1 MEQTTTEKAI
11 LVGLNTNRLPDID
24 STDETLDE
32 LESLLDTAGGE
43 AVGRVLQNRD
53 APDPAA
59 FIGRGKV
66 AEIKELAKDASL
78 VVFDAELS
86 PSQTRVLERELD
98 KTVIDR
104 SGLILDIFA
113 KRAKTS
119 EGKLQVELA
128 QYQYLLP
135 RLAGRGTALSR
146 IGGTASGGGI
156 GTRGPGETKLETDR
170 RHVRARIR
178 ALEQSLERVK
188 RQRLI
193 SRRQREKRGIPVVSI
208 VGYTNAGKS
217 TLFNVLADGAHVTE
231 ADRLFE
237 TLDTTARQCFLGQGR
252 QAVLTDT
259 VGFIRKLPTHLIRAF
274 RATLEELADADLI
287 LHVVDGSRQDWRE
300 QVEVC
305 EPIITDLT
313 GGAAPVLTVF
323 NKQDLGLAD
332 DVPPE
337 GAETA
342 YVSASKKLGLDRLKD
357 QIAALLTAEAT
368 ASRTRG
374 SNGVGM
380 I

>member
-1 MEQTTTEKAI
+1 MNEDMEQKEKAI
-11 LVGLNTNRLPDID
+11 LVGLNTNRLPGVD

-43 AVGRVLQNRD
+43 AMGRVLQNRD
-53 APDPAA
+53 APDPAT

-66 AEIKELAKDASL
+66 QKVKELAKDAGL

-86 PSQTRVLERELD
+86 PSQTRVLEKELE
-98 KTVIDR
+98 KPVIDR

-135 RLAGRGTALSR
+135 RLTGRGATLSR
-146 IGGTASGGGI
+146 LGGGI
-156 GTRGPGETKLETDR
+156 GTRGPGESKLETDR

-178 ALEQSLERVK
+178 AVEQALERVK

-193 SRRQREKRGIPVVSI
+193 SRRQRERRGTPVVSI

-217 TLFNVLADGAHVTE
+217 TLFNVLTEGAHAAE

-237 TLDTTARQCFLGQGR
+237 TLDTTARQCFLGRGKHV
-252 QAVLTDT
+252 VLTDT

-274 RATLEELADADLI
+274 RATLEELTDADLI
-287 LHVVDGSRQDWRE
+287 LHVADGSRQDWRG
-300 QVEVC
+300 QIEVC
-305 EPIITDLT
+305 EPIIRELT
-313 GGAAPVLTVF
+313 GGTVPVLTVF
-323 NKQDLGLAD
+323 NKRDLGFAD
-332 DVPPE
+332 DIPPE
-337 GAETA
+337 GAETV
-342 YVSASKKLGLDRLKD
+342 YVSAGAKTGLDRLKE
-357 QIAALLTAEAT
+357 QIEKIFTDVLNF
-368 ASRTRG
+368 SP
-374 SNGVGM
+374 
-380 I
+380 